1 MMTEALVPMT
11 ALTTSPQDTDEQP
24 AAVRPSPEELEAAR
38 ELVRQ
43 ARDRGVSLTGP
54 QGLLKALTKTVIE
67 TALDEE
73 MAEHLGYDR
82 HDPAGRNRGNSRN
95 GRRTKAVLTDA
106 CGEVDI
112 EVPRDRDGSFEPV
125 IVKKRQ
131 RRLSEVDEVVLS
143 LYARGLTT
151 GEISAHFADVYGA
164 SVSKD
169 TVSRITDRV
178 IEEMQTWWNRPLE
191 AVYAAVFIDAIM
203 VKIRDGQVGN
213 RPVYAAIGVDLE
225 GHKDIL
231 GMWAGDGDGESA
243 KFWLAVLTELKNR
256 GVTDAFFVVCDGLKG
271 LPDAVNTVWPQAI
284 VQACI
289 IHLIRG
295 SFRYASRKY
304 WDELSRDLKPI
315 YTAPSAEAAAAA
327 LDALD
332 DKWGRRYPA
341 MIRLW
346 RNAWTEFIPFLDYDV
361 EIRKVICST
370 NAIES
375 LNARYRRAVR
385 ARGHFP
391 TEQAALKCLYLVT
404 RSLDPKGT
412 GQTRWA
418 VRWKPA
424 LNAFAITFADRMPAA
439 ETN

>member
-1 MMTEALVPMT
+1 MMTDTLVGVNP
-11 ALTTSPQDTDEQP
+11 
-24 AAVRPSPEELEAAR
+24 PSPLPEEPAEPQR
-38 ELVRQ
+38 ELSAEEIAVVEGLVRQ
-43 ARDRGVSLTGP
+43 AREEGVALTGP
-54 QGLLKALTKTVIE
+54 NGLLKALTKSVIE

-73 MAEHLGYDR
+73 MAEHLGYDK
-82 HDPAGRNRGNSRN
+82 HAPEGRNRGNSRN
-95 GRRTKAVLTDA
+95 GSRSKTVLTDNA
-106 CGEVDI
+106 GEI
-112 EVPRDRDGSFEPV
+112 EIAVPRDRDSSFQPQL
-125 IVKKRQ
+125 IKKRQ
-131 RRLSEVDEVVLS
+131 RRLTDVDEIVLS
-143 LYARGLTT
+143 LYAKGLTT

-169 TVSRITDRV
+169 TVSKITDRV
-178 IEEMQTWWNRPLE
+178 IEEMQAWWQRPLE
-191 AVYAAVFIDAIM
+191 RVYAAVFIDAIM
-203 VKIRDGQVGN
+203 VKIRDGQVRN
-213 RPVYAAIGVDLE
+213 RPVYAAIGVDLD

-256 GVTDAFFVVCDGLKG
+256 GVKDVFFVVCDGLKG
-271 LPDAVNTVWPQAI
+271 LPDSVNTVFPLAT
-284 VQACI
+284 VQTCI

-315 YTAPSAEAAAAA
+315 YTADTVTAAAAA
-327 LDALD
+327 LDVLEE
-332 DKWGRRYPA
+332 KWAARYPA

-346 RNAWTEFIPFLDYDV
+346 RNAWEEFIPFLDYDV

-391 TEQAALKCLYLVT
+391 NEQAAMKTLYLVT

-424 LNAFAITFADRMPAA
+424 LNAFAITFADRMPGR
-439 ETN
+439 